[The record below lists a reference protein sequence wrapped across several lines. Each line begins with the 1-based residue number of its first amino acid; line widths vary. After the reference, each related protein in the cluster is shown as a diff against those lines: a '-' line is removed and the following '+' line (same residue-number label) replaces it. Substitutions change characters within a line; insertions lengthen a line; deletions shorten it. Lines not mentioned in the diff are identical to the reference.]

1 MTKDKFAEATF
12 NMIKDLAQDKNNKI
26 EFSASKDGA
35 NREYKLISSD
45 TDEQIFTIKYREQK
59 IGNTPY
65 HLDLI
70 INGENINLPQDMI
83 RETMNILKERHVG
96 EKEVARLVKE
106 HSDQAAV
113 LNFLGR
119 FQSRK

>member
-26 EFSASKDGA
+26 KFSASKDGA

-96 EKEVARLVKE
+96 EKVAARLVKE

>member
-1 MTKDKFAEATF
+1 MTKDKFAEATS

-35 NREYKLISSD
+35 NREYILVSSD
-45 TDEQIFTIKYREQK
+45 TDEQIFTIKYRERK
-59 IGNTPY
+59 VGNIPY

-83 RETMNILKERHVG
+83 RDTMNILKERHVG
-96 EKEVARLVKE
+96 EKETAKLVKG
-106 HSDQAAV
+106 HNDQAAV